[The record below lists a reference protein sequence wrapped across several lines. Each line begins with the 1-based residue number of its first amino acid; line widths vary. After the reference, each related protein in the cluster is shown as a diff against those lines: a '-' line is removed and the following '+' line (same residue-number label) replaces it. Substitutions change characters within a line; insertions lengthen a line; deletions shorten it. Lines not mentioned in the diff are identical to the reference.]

1 MFKNNKLNDKK
12 GVVLLLVLGTTL
24 IVVILANVL
33 LNIMLNQSRITE
45 HEIRRIQAYYATLA
59 GMNYALEQCRTG
71 NWGPSPGA
79 NSRGCINC
87 SGSGVPA
94 GNRIPDLQIPYV
106 VWIDMGPLLGD
117 STFEILAYVD
127 FVNPNI

>member
-1 MFKNNKLNDKK
+1 MFKKKRFNNKK

-45 HEIRRIQAYYATLA
+45 HEIRRIQSYYVTLA
-59 GMNYALEQCRTG
+59 GINYALEQVRAGT
-71 NWGPSPGA
+71 WGPGDRACLNCDSSVPG
-79 NSRGCINC
+79 
-87 SGSGVPA
+87 P
-94 GNRIPDLQIPYV
+94 NRIPDSQILPYI

-117 STFEILAYVD
+117 STFEVRAYVD
-127 FVNPNI
+127 FMNPNI